1 LADQLIKVEDVTKKY
16 GRFKALRD
24 VTFNADKGEIHA
36 VLGPNGAGKT
46 TLFRCM
52 LGLLNFEGSITVDG
66 KDVRSGGRWIR
77 GQVGYLPQHSSP
89 YNDMSVEE
97 NLKFYAGLKGI
108 NSNRVE
114 ESLKEIRLTRFKDRK
129 AGALSGGMKQR
140 LMLGISQLSDPP
152 ILILDEPTA
161 NLDVQGQLEFRQLL
175 GEILDKGKCVLISTH
190 LLREAHEIRLFKGHV
205 LLVNKGRVIQ
215 AGGVEDFMKEA
226 ELKDHLFID
235 SVKNKS
241 SDMVK
246 VVKDLGF
253 NDAEIHKEQIVVSCN
268 HEEKF
273 TILKGLSDAG
283 FTPDSFRVE
292 EPSLE
297 KAFMQM
303 TSDELKT
310 ATDKPKEK

>member
-1 LADQLIKVEDVTKKY
+1 VEDVTKKY